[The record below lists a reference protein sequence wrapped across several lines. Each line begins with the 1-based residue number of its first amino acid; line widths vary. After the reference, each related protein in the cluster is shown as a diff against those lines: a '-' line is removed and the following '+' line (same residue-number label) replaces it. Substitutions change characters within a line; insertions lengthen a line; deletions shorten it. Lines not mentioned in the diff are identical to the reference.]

1 MRAPAGDTF
10 DLIIVGGGTAGA
22 LLARGIAGRVPASIL
37 VLESGPRY
45 PRLAL
50 STPLASYRLS
60 RPWSW
65 GFESVPQPE
74 LSGRRIRYPMGRV
87 LGGSSSVN
95 AMIAAH
101 GHASD
106 YDAWAAAGCDGWDW
120 SAVSSVW
127 ARATDTQREGAVP
140 VGLPSFTAPFTSALI
155 DACVES
161 GLSRV
166 DALTGERSGTCGTF
180 ALFQRRGARY
190 STAET
195 LASVASRGT
204 VMVMP
209 RTTVRRVIVERDVA
223 TGVECTGAY
232 EGILSARYG
241 VVLCAGVFGS
251 PSILLRSGIGP
262 AVRLREAGITPQC
275 ELPGVGENL
284 HDHVGVPVIWCSHAP
299 SPGRKSRWIPAAL
312 RYVLGGAGVMASNG
326 CEGGAFLGAPGRSPD
341 IEIAARFQSQLRSR
355 AVEMSAIVMHPA
367 SRGTVTIDPADP
379 FGAPLIDP
387 GFLSACGDA
396 DRLQEGIKRIRE
408 IAARPS
414 LRSFGLAEELMPG
427 SADVAAHIRAHAST
441 HFHPVGTCRMGID
454 EMAVVSP
461 QLAVRGVRSLWV
473 CDNSIIPSIP
483 AGHSAATAMI
493 IGERGAGLIAEQVAA
508 P

>member
-1 MRAPAGDTF
+1 MRVPAGGRP

-22 LLARGIAGRVPASIL
+22 LLARGIAERVQATIL
-37 VLESGPRY
+37 VLEAGPRY
-45 PRLAL
+45 PRLVL
-50 STPLASYRLS
+50 GTPLASYRLS

-65 GFESVPQPE
+65 ELESVPQLE
-74 LSGRRIRYPMGRV
+74 LSGRRIRYPMGKV

-106 YDAWAAAGCDGWDW
+106 YDAWAADGCDGWDW
-120 SAVSSVW
+120 SATSEAW
-127 ARATDTQREGAVP
+127 ARATDCGREGSVP
-140 VGLPSFTAPFTSALI
+140 VEPPLFTAPFTRALI

-180 ALFQRRGARY
+180 ALFQRHGARY
-190 STAET
+190 STAGT
-195 LASVASRGT
+195 LASAASRGS

-209 RTTVRRVIVERDVA
+209 RTTVRRVIMDRDVA
-223 TGVECTGAY
+223 TGVECAGAH
-232 EGILSARYG
+232 EGIISAGCG

-262 AVRLREAGITPQC
+262 SAPLRDARIAQRC
-275 ELPGVGENL
+275 NVAGVGQNL
-284 HDHVGVPVIWCSHAP
+284 HDHVGVPVVWRSFAP

-312 RYVLGGAGVMASNG
+312 RYVFGGAGVMASNG
-326 CEGGAFLGAPGRSPD
+326 CEGGAFVGATGQSPD
-341 IEIAARFQSQLRSR
+341 IEIAAKFQSHLHSC
-355 AVEMSAIVMHPA
+355 AVELSAIVMHPA
-367 SRGTVTIDPADP
+367 SRGTVRVDPSDP
-379 FGAPLIDP
+379 FRAPLIDP
-387 GFLSACGDA
+387 NFLSARSDLE
-396 DRLQEGIKRIRE
+396 RMREGIERIRE
-408 IAARPS
+408 IATRPS

-427 SADVAAHIRAHAST
+427 SATVAAHIRAHAST

-454 EMAVVSP
+454 DMAVVSP
-461 QLAVRGVRSLWV
+461 RLAVRGVRNLWV

-483 AGHSAATAMI
+483 AGHSAATAII
-493 IGERGAGLIAEQVAA
+493 IGERGAELIAAQVAA

>member
-22 LLARGIAGRVPASIL
+22 LLARGIAERVQATIL
-37 VLESGPRY
+37 VLEAGPRY
-45 PRLAL
+45 PPLAL
-50 STPLASYRLS
+50 GTPLASYRLS

-65 GFESVPQPE
+65 DFKSVPQPE
-74 LSGRRIRYPMGRV
+74 LAHRRIRYPMGRV
-87 LGGSSSVN
+87 LGGSSAVN

-106 YDAWAAAGCDGWDW
+106 YDAWAAAGCEGWGW
-120 SAVSSVW
+120 SEVRGAW
-127 ARATDTQREGAVP
+127 ARATERGREGSVP
-140 VGLPSFTAPFTSALI
+140 VEPPSFTAPFTCAMV

-180 ALFQRRGARY
+180 ALFQRNGARY
-190 STAET
+190 STAGV
-195 LASVASRGT
+195 LSGARARGSLT
-204 VMVMP
+204 VMPGATVM
-209 RTTVRRVIVERDVA
+209 RLIMEREVA
-223 TGVECTGAY
+223 TGVECAGTHR
-232 EGILSARYG
+232 GIISARHG

-262 AVRLREAGITPQC
+262 AARLREAGVRQHC

-284 HDHVGVPVIWCSHAP
+284 HDHVGVPVVWGSRAP
-299 SPGRKSRWIPAAL
+299 SPGRKTQWIPAAL
-312 RYVLGGAGVMASNG
+312 RYAIGRSGVMSSNG
-326 CEGGAFLGAPGRSPD
+326 CEGGAFLGAPGSSPD
-341 IEIAARFQSQLRSR
+341 IEIAAKFQSHLRAR

-367 SRGTVTIDPADP
+367 SRGSMTIDPADP
-379 FGAPLIDP
+379 MGAPLIDP
-387 GFLSACGDA
+387 QFLSARSDLA
-396 DRLQEGIKRIRE
+396 RMREGLERIRE

-427 SADVAAHIRAHAST
+427 SANVTAHIRAHAST

-454 EMAVVSP
+454 DMAVVSP
-461 QLAVRGVRSLWV
+461 RLAVRGVRNLWV

-483 AGHSAATAMI
+483 AGHSAATAII
-493 IGERGAGLIAEQVAA
+493 IGERGTGLIAAQVAA